1 MKEGGE
7 RRPSFCSCREK
18 SLRTRRCGFE
28 GGKEVSLNMQ
38 MEVRMDAGLF
48 APGTPPS
55 SLPTFFIICPISVVV
70 VGPLLLPVPLPAAA
84 PPFLPFLVFLARG
97 LFGFSL
103 VLYKMRQL
111 FCTKYKITRKAKNAT
126 KKAPEILSE
135 T

>member
-1 MKEGGE
+1 
-7 RRPSFCSCREK
+7 
-18 SLRTRRCGFE
+18 
-28 GGKEVSLNMQ
+28 MQ

-55 SLPTFFIICPISVVV
+55 SLPTFFIICPISDV
-70 VGPLLLPVPLPAAA
+70 VGPLPLLVPMPAAA

-111 FCTKYKITRKAKNAT
+111 FCTKYKIIRKAKKCYV
-126 KKAPEILSE
+126 KKAS
-135 T
+135 

>member
-1 MKEGGE
+1 
-7 RRPSFCSCREK
+7 
-18 SLRTRRCGFE
+18 
-28 GGKEVSLNMQ
+28 

-55 SLPTFFIICPISVVV
+55 SLPTFFIICPISDV
-70 VGPLLLPVPLPAAA
+70 VGLLVPLPAAA

-97 LFGFSL
+97 LFGFFL

-111 FCTKYKITRKAKNAT
+111 FCTKYKIIRKAKKMLQ

>member
-1 MKEGGE
+1 
-7 RRPSFCSCREK
+7 
-18 SLRTRRCGFE
+18 
-28 GGKEVSLNMQ
+28 

-55 SLPTFFIICPISVVV
+55 SLPTFFIICPISDV
-70 VGPLLLPVPLPAAA
+70 VGPLPLLVPMPAAA

-97 LFGFSL
+97 LFGFFL

-111 FCTKYKITRKAKNAT
+111 FCTKYKIIRKAKKCY